1 MKALREADYYEI
13 WMRLYAKALV
23 EIIDLPA
30 GATIKDAEAIARDA
44 LGDEED
50 IEHFREKQP
59 W

>member
-1 MKALREADYYEI
+1 MKVLREASYYEQ
-13 WMRLYAKALV
+13 WMRAYARALV

-50 IEHFREKQP
+50 IEYFREKQP